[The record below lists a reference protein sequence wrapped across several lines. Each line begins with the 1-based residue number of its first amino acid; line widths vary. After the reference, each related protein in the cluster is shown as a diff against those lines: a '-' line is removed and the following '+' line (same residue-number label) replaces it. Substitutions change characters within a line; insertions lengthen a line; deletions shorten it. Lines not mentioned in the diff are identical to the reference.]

1 MGSTARKERT
11 DPMATV
17 DLTLD
22 TFESTITSNDTVFVD
37 FWASWCGPCRSFAPT
52 YEAASEKNP
61 DIVFGK
67 VDTEDQQQLAQEF
80 GIRSIP
86 TLMVF
91 RDQILLYS
99 QPGALPGTV
108 FDDLIDQVK
117 SLDMDDVRRQ
127 IAERQAEQSAQ
138 A

>member
-1 MGSTARKERT
+1 
-11 DPMATV
+11 MATV

-22 TFESTITSNDTVFVD
+22 SFESTITSNDTVIVD

-67 VDTEDQQQLAQEF
+67 VNTEEQQQLAQEF

-99 QPGALPGTV
+99 QPGALPGNV
-108 FDDLIDQVK
+108 FEDLIDQVK
-117 SLDMDDVRRQ
+117 ALDMDDVRRQ
-127 IAERQAEQSAQ
+127 IAEQSDGAEQH
-138 A
+138 